1 MPEDKEFS
9 TKSRLVALVLAW
21 FLGIFGAHRFYT
33 GKIGTAILMIC
44 TIGGF
49 GLWWLIDIVTIV
61 CGYFRDKDGR
71 RVFKWFESGSV

>member
-1 MPEDKEFS
+1 MSEEFS
-9 TKSRLVALVLAW
+9 QKSRLVALVLAW

-33 GKIGTAILMIC
+33 GKIGTAVLMIC

-61 CGYFRDKDGR
+61 CGYFRDSDGR